1 MTATVNP
8 ATRSLMKFVF
18 QLYLGSQDT
27 IGRKERKKF
36 FQLKSLQASLPTS
49 LMKPPG
55 EEGWAG
61 TWGYRSSQSFEDKAG
76 RDNITR

>member
-27 IGRKERKKF
+27 IGKKERKKV
-36 FQLKSLQASLPTS
+36 FQLKSLQVRRPKS
-49 LMKPPG
+49 LMRPPV
-55 EEGWAG
+55 EEGWAD
-61 TWGYRSSQSFEDKAG
+61 TRWYRSSQSLEDKAG
-76 RDNITR
+76 RDNIT